1 MGREFTL
8 VIEKIGQISARM
20 QVVGLDNNVG
30 EMTPKY
36 RDKIDSETVLELVS
50 QMKAL
55 KIAVA
60 CNQKFGQMY

>member
-1 MGREFTL
+1 MAKQFTQ

-36 RDKIDSETVLELVS
+36 RDKVDSETVLELVA

-55 KIAVA
+55 KIAIA
-60 CNQKFGQMY
+60 CNQKFG